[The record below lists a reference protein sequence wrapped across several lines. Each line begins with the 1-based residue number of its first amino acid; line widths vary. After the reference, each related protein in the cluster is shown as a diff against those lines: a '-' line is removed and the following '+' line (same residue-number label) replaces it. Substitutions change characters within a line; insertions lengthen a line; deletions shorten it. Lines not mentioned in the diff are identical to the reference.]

1 MSLLR
6 SSAWLALTLISASA
20 LAAPPAGTPA
30 GVLPQAAD
38 GRSLNL
44 DFELGTLQD
53 WTAVG
58 EAFEGQPIK
67 GELTRGKRALPQ
79 GNFWIGTY
87 EVKQDPPRGV
97 LISVPFRVTH
107 PFAAFL
113 VGGGTQASS
122 RVELVLKANDKVF
135 FQVSGHDQEEM
146 ELAVVDL
153 KEVVGQEIFVR
164 IIDDASGG
172 WGHINFDNF
181 RFYDNKP
188 AAPKVAGAPDTYAHA
203 GLTPEQAAAEMTLPE
218 GFNCT
223 LFAGEPDV
231 CQPIAMALDDRGR
244 LWIVEAY
251 SYPIRLPDA
260 DAHDRILIFE
270 DSNGDGK
277 FDKRTVF
284 ADKLNLV
291 SGLAVGHGGVWVG
304 AAPNFMFIPDA
315 DGDDRP
321 DGPPQILLDGWGYG
335 DTHETLNAFIWGPD
349 GWLYGCHGVFT
360 HSNVGKPGTPDNER
374 QRINCGIWRYH
385 PTRHEYEVF
394 AHGTS
399 NPWGVDFNDQG
410 SAFLTACVIPHL
422 YHVIQGARYER
433 QGGEH
438 YNRFTFEDIKTI
450 ADHRHYASGSGP
462 HAGNGRSGSTGGGHA
477 HAGAMVYLGGAWP
490 ADYRGDIFMNNI
502 HGQRINRDVLKP
514 SGSGY
519 IGSHGEDFCLSNDT
533 WSQILNLRYG
543 PDGQVYMID
552 WYDKN
557 ACHHGNVEGHDR
569 SNGRIFKISY
579 GPPKPVTVDLAKES
593 DEQLAQRMLEPND
606 WYVRHA
612 RRVLAERA
620 ARGPIK
626 PEAVEALTKI
636 ALEHADE
643 TRRLR
648 GLWAL
653 HASGSLDGS
662 LTRKFLDDQS
672 PYVRAWAIQ
681 LDGDNPARAIE
692 PETLARL
699 EQLAASDPSPV
710 VRLYLASRVQRLP
723 VEQRWNMLAALAG
736 HSDDDGD
743 QNLPDMYWYA
753 LEPLLDAD
761 APRALKLAVDAKIP
775 RLLRFATRRL
785 GQVGTPEAVELTVET
800 LGKPMGNGR
809 RVEMLDA
816 LNLAFQGRR
825 QVPAP
830 PSWQTTLAS
839 LRETKDADIHSRMQ
853 VLAVTLGDASVL
865 GELRL
870 LVADTKADPKARTDA
885 LASLLKAKDSE
896 LQLILRKMLRD
907 PVLAGPALRGM
918 AELSDPENARLILE
932 VVDSLQPAERRDALA
947 TLCART
953 EYARVLMAAVVAN
966 RVPVRELTADL
977 VRQLR
982 NLKDDAI
989 TTQITDLWGV
999 SRDSAEDKKK
1009 MMVDYKKIVEG
1020 SGAPADANL
1029 GRAVFAKNCQQCHTL
1044 FATGGKVGPDL
1055 TGSNRAN
1062 LDYLLSNVID
1072 PSAVLVK
1079 EYTPS
1084 IIQTEDGRIVTGII
1098 KAQDDRSLTIQTQNE
1113 LLVLPREEVATQ
1125 RLGEQSMMPDNLL
1138 VPLSTEQV
1146 RGLVA
1151 YLAGA
1156 QQVPILATPEN
1167 VAGFFNGKDLAGWYG
1182 TDGLW
1187 SVEGGEIVGKTAGL
1201 GKNEFLKSDMMMSD
1215 FRLTVEVKLVDNAG
1229 NSGIQVHSEAK
1240 PDGEVKGY
1248 QADIG
1253 VGWWGKLYEELGRG
1267 ILSDKSGEEFV
1278 KPGDWN
1284 TYEIVSIGSHFRTRI
1299 NGHTCVD
1306 LDDALGAR
1314 RGITAMQLHAGGKT
1328 EVRFRDFKLELDPK
1342 SLDP

>member
-1 MSLLR
+1 
-6 SSAWLALTLISASA
+6 
-20 LAAPPAGTPA
+20 
-30 GVLPQAAD
+30 
-38 GRSLNL
+38 
-44 DFELGTLQD
+44 
-53 WTAVG
+53 
-58 EAFEGQPIK
+58 
-67 GELTRGKRALPQ
+67 
-79 GNFWIGTY
+79 
-87 EVKQDPPRGV
+87 V
-97 LISVPFRVTH
+97 LISVPFKATH
-107 PFAAFL
+107 PFAGFL
-113 VGGGTQASS
+113 VGGGTQSGS
-122 RVELVLKANDKVF
+122 RVELVLKSNDKVF
-135 FQVSGHDQEEM
+135 FQVSGRDQEEM
-146 ELAVVDL
+146 EMALVDL
-153 KEVVGQEIFVR
+153 KEVAGQEIFVR
-164 IIDDASGG
+164 IIDEASGG

-181 RFYDNKP
+181 RFYDSKP
-188 AAPKVAGAPDTYAHA
+188 AVPKAPGASDVYAHA

-244 LWIVEAY
+244 LWIAEAY
-251 SYPIRLPDA
+251 SYPVRLPDA

-284 ADKLNLV
+284 TDKLNLV
-291 SGLAVGHGGVWVG
+291 SGLAVGHGGVWIG

-321 DGPPQILLDGWGYG
+321 DGPPQVLLDGWGYG

-374 QRINCGIWRYH
+374 QPINCGIWRYH
-385 PTRHEYEVF
+385 PTRHEFEVF

-438 YNRFTFEDIKTI
+438 FNRFTFEDIKTI

-462 HAGNGRSGSTGGGHA
+462 HAGNGRSDSTGGGHA
-477 HAGAMVYLGGAWP
+477 HAGAMIYLGGAWP
-490 ADYRGDIFMNNI
+490 ADYRGKIFMNNI
-502 HGQRINRDVLKP
+502 HGQRINMDVLTQK
-514 SGSGY
+514 GSGY
-519 IGSHGEDFCLSNDT
+519 VGSHGPDFCLSNDS
-533 WSQILNLRYG
+533 WSQILNLRYA

-579 GPPKPVTVDLAKES
+579 GPPKPLTVDLAKES
-593 DEQLAQRMLEPND
+593 DEQLAQRMLDTND

-612 RRVLAERA
+612 RRLLAERA
-620 ARGPIK
+620 TRGPIK
-626 PEAVEALTKI
+626 PEAIAALKTI
-636 ALEHADE
+636 AENADE

-648 GLWAL
+648 GLWGL
-653 HASGSLDGS
+653 HAAGALDGP
-662 LTRKFLDDQS
+662 LTRKFLDDAS

-681 LDGDNPARAIE
+681 LDGDNAQRPVE

-710 VRLYLASRVQRLP
+710 VRLYLASRVGRLP
-723 VEQRWNMLAALAG
+723 VEQRWTTLAALVA
-736 HSDDDGD
+736 HSDDAGD
-743 QNLPDMYWYA
+743 HNLPDMYWYA
-753 LEPLLDAD
+753 LEPLLNKD
-761 APRALKLAVDAKIP
+761 APRAIKLAVDAQIP
-775 RLLRFATRRL
+775 KLLSFATRQL
-785 GQVGTPEAVELTVET
+785 ALIGTPETVDLAIDT
-800 LGKPMGNGR
+800 LGKLTNNGR

-816 LNLAFQGRR
+816 LNSSFQARR

-830 PSWQTTLAS
+830 PSWATTLAS
-839 LRETKDADIHSRMQ
+839 LRAANDPGVHSRMQ
-853 VLAVTLGDASVL
+853 ILAVTLGDASVL
-865 GELRL
+865 AELRL
-870 LVADTKADPKARTDA
+870 VVVDIKADPKARGEA
-885 LASLLKAKDSE
+885 LASLLKAHDSE
-896 LQLILRKMLRD
+896 LQVILRNMLRD
-907 PVLAGPALRGM
+907 PVLSGAALRGM
-918 AELSDPENARLILE
+918 AELSDPENAQLILG
-932 VVDSLQPAERRDALA
+932 VLDSLQPGERRDALT
-947 TLCART
+947 TLCARL
-953 EYARVLMAAVVAN
+953 EYARVLMAAVVAK
-966 RVPVRELTADL
+966 RVPVGELSADL

-982 NLKDDAI
+982 NLKDEAI
-989 TTQITDLWGV
+989 TSQITDLWGV

-1009 MMVDYKKIVEG
+1009 MMVEFKKTVES
-1020 SGAPADANL
+1020 SGPLADANL

-1062 LDYLLSNVID
+1062 LDYLLSNVVD

-1098 KAQDDRSLTIQTQNE
+1098 KSQDDRSVTIQTQNE
-1113 LLVLPREEVATQ
+1113 LLVLPREEIAAQ
-1125 RLGEQSMMPDNLL
+1125 RLSEQSMMPDNLL
-1138 VPLSTEQV
+1138 VPLSREQV

-1151 YLAGA
+1151 YLAGP
-1156 QQVPILATPEN
+1156 QQVPMLATPEN
-1167 VAGFFNGKDLAGWYG
+1167 VVGFFNGKDLTGWYG

-1201 GKNEFLKSDMMMSD
+1201 QRNEFLKSEMLLGD
-1215 FRLTVEVKLVDNAG
+1215 FRMTVEVKLVDNAG

-1248 QADIG
+1248 QADVG
-1253 VGWWGKLYEELGRG
+1253 AGWWGKLYEELGRG

-1278 KPGDWN
+1278 KLGDWN
-1284 TYEIVSIGSHFRTRI
+1284 TYEIVAIGSHFRTRI

-1306 LDDALGAR
+1306 LEDPLGAR

-1328 EVRFRDFKLELDPK
+1328 EVRYRDFKVELDPK
-1342 SLDP
+1342 SFDP